1 MEQFNLS
8 ENKKMPLK
16 AIVVFSILVLLLVI
30 VLITMLLVGKNRKKE
45 IENKKEK
52 PASNPIIEVKQNGE
66 EKLDIK
72 VTHSEYLESV
82 SYSWNDDV
90 DTEKSYKTGRTKDY
104 TIPNV
109 EIIGGTNTLT
119 VVAKGVLGGEAI
131 YKNNFTNNKGKDIG
145 KPQINLSLE
154 KKGKNIKVTVKD
166 NDALSKVSYRWND
179 EEEHE
184 IELQEERQ
192 SEVSFNIKIIAG
204 KNILHVVAEDNTGNV
219 TTVRKQYDGIEAPV
233 LSFNA
238 TSDGKAVI
246 LTATHPKGIKSIEY
260 KLNGESF
267 SSGEIKDTFS
277 TVARTKI
284 LLTEE
289 NNEIEAK
296 ATSNDGVTCH
306 PEIRTIKLQKREEVD
321 DFGDRVTK
329 ENNENNN

>member
-1 MEQFNLS
+1 MDQFNLG
-8 ENKKMPLK
+8 ENKKIPLK
-16 AIVVFSILVLLLVI
+16 AIVVFSALVLVLTI
-30 VLITMLLVGKNRKKE
+30 VLVSLLIAGKNKKKQLE
-45 IENKKEK
+45 SKKEK
-52 PASNPIIEVKQNGE
+52 PASNPIIEVKTNGE
-66 EKLDIK
+66 DKLDIK

-82 SYSWNDDV
+82 AYSWNDDV
-90 DTEKSYKTGRTKDY
+90 DTEKLYKTGRTKDY

-119 VVAKGVLGGEAI
+119 VIAKGILGGEAI
-131 YKNNFTNNKGKDIG
+131 YKNDFTNNKGKDVG
-145 KPQINLSLE
+145 KPEIKLSLE
-154 KKGKNIKVTVKD
+154 KKGKNIKVVVKD
-166 NDALSKVSYRWND
+166 NDALSKVSYKWND

-184 IELQEERQ
+184 IELQEDRQ

-204 KNILHVVAEDNTGNV
+204 KNILHIFAKDNTGNI
-219 TTVRKQYDGIEAPV
+219 TTVRKEYDGIEAPV

-238 TSDGKAVI
+238 TPDGKAVI

-267 SSGEIKDTFS
+267 SSGEIKDTLS

-284 LLTEE
+284 VLTEE

-306 PEIRTIKLQKREEVD
+306 PEIRTIKLQKRQEVD

-329 ENNENNN
+329 ENND

>member
-1 MEQFNLS
+1 MDQFNLG
-8 ENKKMPLK
+8 ENKKIPLK
-16 AIVVFSILVLLLVI
+16 AIVVFSALVLVLTI
-30 VLITMLLVGKNRKKE
+30 VLVSLLIAGKNKKKQLE
-45 IENKKEK
+45 SKKEK
-52 PASNPIIEVKQNGE
+52 PASNPIIEVKTNGE
-66 EKLDIK
+66 DKLDIK

-82 SYSWNDDV
+82 VYSWNDDV
-90 DTEKSYKTGRTKDY
+90 DTEKLYKTGRTKDY

-119 VVAKGVLGGEAI
+119 VIAKGILGGEAI
-131 YKNNFTNNKGKDIG
+131 YKNDFTNNKGKDVG
-145 KPQINLSLE
+145 KPEIKLSLE
-154 KKGKNIKVTVKD
+154 KKGKNIKVVVKD
-166 NDALSKVSYRWND
+166 NDTLSKVSYKWND

-184 IELQEERQ
+184 IELQEDRQ

-204 KNILHVVAEDNTGNV
+204 KNILHIFAKDNTGNI
-219 TTVRKQYDGIEAPV
+219 TTVRKEYDGIEAPV

-238 TSDGKAVI
+238 TPDGKAVI

-267 SSGEIKDTFS
+267 SSGEIKDTLS

-284 LLTEE
+284 VLTEE

-306 PEIRTIKLQKREEVD
+306 PEIRTIKLQKRQEVD

-329 ENNENNN
+329 ENND

>member
-1 MEQFNLS
+1 MDQFNLG
-8 ENKKMPLK
+8 ENKKIPLK
-16 AIVVFSILVLLLVI
+16 AIVVFSALVLVLTI
-30 VLITMLLVGKNRKKE
+30 VLVSLLIAGKNKKKQLE
-45 IENKKEK
+45 SKKEK
-52 PASNPIIEVKQNGE
+52 PASNPIIEVKTNGE
-66 EKLDIK
+66 DKLDIK

-82 SYSWNDDV
+82 VYSWNDDV
-90 DTEKSYKTGRTKDY
+90 DTEKLYKTGRTKDY

-119 VVAKGVLGGEAI
+119 VIAKGILGGEAI
-131 YKNNFTNNKGKDIG
+131 YKNDFTNNKGKDVG
-145 KPQINLSLE
+145 KPEIKLSLE
-154 KKGKNIKVTVKD
+154 KKGKNIKVVVKD
-166 NDALSKVSYRWND
+166 NDALSKVSYKWNE

-184 IELQEERQ
+184 IELQEDRQ

-204 KNILHVVAEDNTGNV
+204 KNILHIFAKDNTGNI
-219 TTVRKQYDGIEAPV
+219 TTVRKEYDGIEAPV

-238 TSDGKAVI
+238 TPDGKAVI

-267 SSGEIKDTFS
+267 SSGEIKDTLS

-284 LLTEE
+284 VLTEE

-306 PEIRTIKLQKREEVD
+306 PEIRTIKLQKRQEVD

-329 ENNENNN
+329 ENND

>member
-1 MEQFNLS
+1 MDQFNLG
-8 ENKKMPLK
+8 ENKKIPLK
-16 AIVVFSILVLLLVI
+16 AIVVFSALVLVLTI
-30 VLITMLLVGKNRKKE
+30 VLVSLLIAGKNKKKQLE
-45 IENKKEK
+45 SKKEK
-52 PASNPIIEVKQNGE
+52 PASNPIIEVKTNGE
-66 EKLDIK
+66 DKLDIK

-82 SYSWNDDV
+82 VYSWNDDI
-90 DTEKSYKTGRTKDY
+90 DTEKLYKTGRTKDY

-119 VVAKGVLGGEAI
+119 VIAKGILGGEAI
-131 YKNNFTNNKGKDIG
+131 YKNDFTNNKGKDVG
-145 KPQINLSLE
+145 KPEIKLSLE
-154 KKGKNIKVTVKD
+154 KKGKNIKVVVKD
-166 NDALSKVSYRWND
+166 NDALSKVSYKWND

-184 IELQEERQ
+184 IELQEDRQ

-204 KNILHVVAEDNTGNV
+204 KNILHIFAKDNTGNI
-219 TTVRKQYDGIEAPV
+219 TTVRKEYDGIEAPV

-238 TSDGKAVI
+238 TPDGKAVI

-267 SSGEIKDTFS
+267 SSGEIKDTLS

-284 LLTEE
+284 VLTEE

-306 PEIRTIKLQKREEVD
+306 PEIRTIKLQKRQEVD

-329 ENNENNN
+329 ENND

>member
-1 MEQFNLS
+1 MDQFNLG
-8 ENKKMPLK
+8 ENKKIPLK
-16 AIVVFSILVLLLVI
+16 AIVVFSALVLVLTI
-30 VLITMLLVGKNRKKE
+30 VLVSLLIAGKNKKKQLE
-45 IENKKEK
+45 SKKEK
-52 PASNPIIEVKQNGE
+52 PASNPIIEVKTNDE
-66 EKLDIK
+66 DKLDIK

-82 SYSWNDDV
+82 VYSWNDDV
-90 DTEKSYKTGRTKDY
+90 DTEKLYKTGRTKDY

-119 VVAKGVLGGEAI
+119 VIAKGILGGEAI
-131 YKNNFTNNKGKDIG
+131 YKNDFTNNKGKDVGEPEI
-145 KPQINLSLE
+145 KLSLE
-154 KKGKNIKVTVKD
+154 KKGKNIKVVVKD
-166 NDALSKVSYRWND
+166 NDALSKVSYKWND

-184 IELQEERQ
+184 IELQEDRQ

-204 KNILHVVAEDNTGNV
+204 KNILHIFAKDNTGNI
-219 TTVRKQYDGIEAPV
+219 TTVRKEYDGIEAPV

-246 LTATHPKGIKSIEY
+246 LTATHPKGIRSIEY

-267 SSGEIKDTFS
+267 SSGEIKDTLS

-284 LLTEE
+284 VLTEE

-306 PEIRTIKLQKREEVD
+306 PEIRTIKLQKRQEVD

-329 ENNENNN
+329 ENND

>member
-1 MEQFNLS
+1 MDQFNLG
-8 ENKKMPLK
+8 ENKKIPLK
-16 AIVVFSILVLLLVI
+16 AIVVFSALVLVLTI
-30 VLITMLLVGKNRKKE
+30 VLVSLLIAGKNKKKQLE
-45 IENKKEK
+45 SKKEK
-52 PASNPIIEVKQNGE
+52 PASNPIIEVKTNGE
-66 EKLDIK
+66 DKLDIK

-82 SYSWNDDV
+82 VYSWNDDV
-90 DTEKSYKTGRTKDY
+90 DTEKLYKTGRTKDY

-109 EIIGGTNTLT
+109 DIIGGTNTLT
-119 VVAKGVLGGEAI
+119 VIAKGVLGGEAI
-131 YKNNFTNNKGKDIG
+131 YKNDFTNNKGKDVG
-145 KPQINLSLE
+145 KPEIKLSLE
-154 KKGKNIKVTVKD
+154 KKGKNIKVVVKD
-166 NDALSKVSYRWND
+166 NDALSKVSYKWND

-184 IELQEERQ
+184 IELQEDRQ

-204 KNILHVVAEDNTGNV
+204 KNILHIFAKDNTGNI
-219 TTVRKQYDGIEAPV
+219 TTVRKEYDGIEAPV

-238 TSDGKAVI
+238 TPDGKAVI

-267 SSGEIKDTFS
+267 SSGEIKDTLS

-284 LLTEE
+284 VLTEE

-306 PEIRTIKLQKREEVD
+306 PEIRTIKLQKRQEVD

-329 ENNENNN
+329 ENND

>member
-1 MEQFNLS
+1 MDQFNLG
-8 ENKKMPLK
+8 ENKKIPLK
-16 AIVVFSILVLLLVI
+16 AIVVFSALVLVLTI
-30 VLITMLLVGKNRKKE
+30 VLVSLLIAGKNKKKQLE
-45 IENKKEK
+45 SKKEK
-52 PASNPIIEVKQNGE
+52 PASNPIIEVKTNGE
-66 EKLDIK
+66 DKLDIK

-82 SYSWNDDV
+82 VYSWNDDV
-90 DTEKSYKTGRTKDY
+90 DTEKLYKTGRTKDY

-109 EIIGGTNTLT
+109 DIIGGTNTLT
-119 VVAKGVLGGEAI
+119 VIAKGVLGGEAI
-131 YKNNFTNNKGKDIG
+131 YKNDFTNNKGKDVG
-145 KPQINLSLE
+145 KPEIKLSLE
-154 KKGKNIKVTVKD
+154 KKGKNIKVVVKD
-166 NDALSKVSYRWND
+166 NDALSKVSYKWNE

-184 IELQEERQ
+184 IELQEDRQ

-204 KNILHVVAEDNTGNV
+204 KNILHIFAKDNTGNI
-219 TTVRKQYDGIEAPV
+219 TTVRKEYDGIEAPV

-238 TSDGKAVI
+238 TPDGKAVI

-267 SSGEIKDTFS
+267 SSGEIKDTLS

-284 LLTEE
+284 VLTEE

-306 PEIRTIKLQKREEVD
+306 PEIRTIKLQKRQEVD

-329 ENNENNN
+329 ENND

>member
-1 MEQFNLS
+1 MDQFNLG
-8 ENKKMPLK
+8 ENKKIPLK
-16 AIVVFSILVLLLVI
+16 AIVVFSALVLVLTI
-30 VLITMLLVGKNRKKE
+30 VLVSLLIAGKNKKKQLE
-45 IENKKEK
+45 SKKEK
-52 PASNPIIEVKQNGE
+52 PASNPIIEVKTNGE
-66 EKLDIK
+66 DKLDIK

-82 SYSWNDDV
+82 VYSWNDDV
-90 DTEKSYKTGRTKDY
+90 DTEKLYKTGRTKDY

-119 VVAKGVLGGEAI
+119 VIAKGILGGEAI
-131 YKNNFTNNKGKDIG
+131 YKNDFTNNKGKDVG
-145 KPQINLSLE
+145 KPEIKLSLE
-154 KKGKNIKVTVKD
+154 KKGKNIKVVVKD
-166 NDALSKVSYRWND
+166 NDTLSKVSYKWND

-184 IELQEERQ
+184 IELQEDRQ

-204 KNILHVVAEDNTGNV
+204 KNILHIFAKDNTGNI
-219 TTVRKQYDGIEAPV
+219 TTVRKEYDGIEAPV

-238 TSDGKAVI
+238 TPDGKAVI

-267 SSGEIKDTFS
+267 SSGEIKDTLS

-284 LLTEE
+284 VLTEE

-306 PEIRTIKLQKREEVD
+306 PEIRTIKLQKRQEVD

-329 ENNENNN
+329 

>member
-1 MEQFNLS
+1 MDQFNLG

-16 AIVVFSILVLLLVI
+16 AIVVFSVLVLVLTI
-30 VLITMLLVGKNRKKE
+30 VLVSLLIAGKNKKKQLE
-45 IENKKEK
+45 SKKEK
-52 PASNPIIEVKQNGE
+52 PASNPIIEVKTNGE
-66 EKLDIK
+66 DKLDIK

-82 SYSWNDDV
+82 VYSWNDDV
-90 DTEKSYKTGRTKDY
+90 DTEKLYKTGRTKDY

-119 VVAKGVLGGEAI
+119 VIAKGILGGEAI
-131 YKNNFTNNKGKDIG
+131 YKNDFTNNKGKDVG
-145 KPQINLSLE
+145 KPEIKLSLE
-154 KKGKNIKVTVKD
+154 KKGKNIKVVVKD
-166 NDALSKVSYRWND
+166 NDALSKVSYKWNE

-184 IELQEERQ
+184 IELQEDRQ

-204 KNILHVVAEDNTGNV
+204 KNILHIFAKDNTGNI
-219 TTVRKQYDGIEAPV
+219 TTVRKEYDGIEAPV

-238 TSDGKAVI
+238 TPDGKAVI

-267 SSGEIKDTFS
+267 SSGEIKDTLS

-284 LLTEE
+284 VLTEE

-306 PEIRTIKLQKREEVD
+306 PEIRTIKLQKRQEVD

-329 ENNENNN
+329 ENND

>member
-1 MEQFNLS
+1 MDQFNLG
-8 ENKKMPLK
+8 ENKKIPLK
-16 AIVVFSILVLLLVI
+16 AIVVFSALVLVLTI
-30 VLITMLLVGKNRKKE
+30 VLVSLLIAGKNKKKQLE
-45 IENKKEK
+45 SKKEK
-52 PASNPIIEVKQNGE
+52 PASNPIIEVKTNGE
-66 EKLDIK
+66 DKLDIK

-82 SYSWNDDV
+82 AYSWNDDV
-90 DTEKSYKTGRTKDY
+90 DTEKLYKTGRTKDY

-109 EIIGGTNTLT
+109 DIIGGTNTLT
-119 VVAKGVLGGEAI
+119 VIAKGVLGGEAI
-131 YKNNFTNNKGKDIG
+131 YKNDFTNNKGKDVG
-145 KPQINLSLE
+145 KPEIKLSLE
-154 KKGKNIKVTVKD
+154 KKGKNIKVVVKD
-166 NDALSKVSYRWND
+166 NDALSKVSYKWND

-184 IELQEERQ
+184 IELQEDRQ

-204 KNILHVVAEDNTGNV
+204 KNILHIFAKDNTGNI
-219 TTVRKQYDGIEAPV
+219 TTVRKEYDGIEAPV

-238 TSDGKAVI
+238 TPDGKAVI

-267 SSGEIKDTFS
+267 SSGEIKDTLS

-284 LLTEE
+284 VLTEE

-306 PEIRTIKLQKREEVD
+306 PEIRTIKLQKRQEVD

-329 ENNENNN
+329 ENND

>member
-1 MEQFNLS
+1 MEQFNLG

-16 AIVVFSILVLLLVI
+16 AIVVFSVLVLVLTI
-30 VLITMLLVGKNRKKE
+30 VLVSLLIAGKNKKKQLE
-45 IENKKEK
+45 SKKEK
-52 PASNPIIEVKQNGE
+52 PASNPIIEVKTNGE
-66 EKLDIK
+66 DKLDIK

-82 SYSWNDDV
+82 VYSWNDDV
-90 DTEKSYKTGRTKDY
+90 DTEKLYKTGRTKDY

-119 VVAKGVLGGEAI
+119 VIAKGILGGEAI
-131 YKNNFTNNKGKDIG
+131 YKNDFTNNKGKDVG
-145 KPQINLSLE
+145 KPEIKLSLE
-154 KKGKNIKVTVKD
+154 KKGKNIKVVVKD
-166 NDALSKVSYRWND
+166 NDALSKVSYKWND

-184 IELQEERQ
+184 IELQEDRQ

-204 KNILHVVAEDNTGNV
+204 KNILHIFAKDNTGNI
-219 TTVRKQYDGIEAPV
+219 TTVRKEYDGIEAPV

-238 TSDGKAVI
+238 TPDGKAVI

-267 SSGEIKDTFS
+267 SSGEIKDTLS

-284 LLTEE
+284 VLTEE

-306 PEIRTIKLQKREEVD
+306 PEIRTIKLQKRQEVD

-329 ENNENNN
+329 ENND